1 MKGGKSLAELQ
12 EKYTINGH
20 CIVCGKGF
28 QYPYGRHH
36 VDGQLQSGTCSL
48 ACERIKEPRDVDA
61 QTCGGSPRSE
71 DWAGNQGDTPDGLL
85 QEVRETNA

>member
-1 MKGGKSLAELQ
+1 MKGGKPLAELQ

-36 VDGQLQSGTCSL
+36 VDGQLQSGTCTL
-48 ACERIKEPRDVDA
+48 ACERIKEPIWNVGTAEHRCTA
-61 QTCGGSPRSE
+61 
-71 DWAGNQGDTPDGLL
+71 
-85 QEVRETNA
+85 